1 MTRKISFAPGE
12 YFHVFNRG
20 TNKMEIFLDQKDY
33 IRFQKLLYTTN
44 SKETVKF
51 SDLDAKSPYRVWTL
65 ERGETLVD
73 IGAYTL
79 MPNHFHILIRSKNEK
94 DTALFL
100 QRLLLSYSKYF
111 NKKYN
116 RTGTL
121 FQGKSK
127 AEHLD
132 KDVYLRY
139 IYTYIHLNILKLIQ
153 NDWKEVGIKDMEKAI
168 DYLNNYKYSSF
179 LDYFGIER
187 PENKI
192 LNKDE
197 FPDYF
202 ETIKE
207 FELEIKDFLNY
218 GKE

>member
-1 MTRKISFAPGE
+1 MTRLVPFASGE

-20 TNKMEIFLDQKDY
+20 TNKMEIFLDEKDY
-33 IRFQKLLYTTN
+33 IRFQKLLYISN
-44 SKETVKF
+44 SRETVKF
-51 SDLDAKSPYRVWTL
+51 SDLDPKSPYRVWTL

-100 QRLLLSYSKYF
+100 QRVLLSYSKYF

-116 RTGTL
+116 RSGTL

-127 AEHLD
+127 SEHLSE
-132 KDVYLRY
+132 DVYLKY
-139 IYTYIHLNILKLIQ
+139 LYTYIHLNIIKLIQ
-153 NDWKEVGIKDMEKAI
+153 NDWKEVGIKDIEKARE
-168 DYLNNYKYSSF
+168 YLKSYKYSSF
-179 LDYFGIER
+179 LDYSDNER
-187 PENKI
+187 LESKI
-192 LNKDE
+192 LNKVE

-202 ETIKE
+202 QTGQE
-207 FELEIKDFLNY
+207 FEKEIEDFLNY